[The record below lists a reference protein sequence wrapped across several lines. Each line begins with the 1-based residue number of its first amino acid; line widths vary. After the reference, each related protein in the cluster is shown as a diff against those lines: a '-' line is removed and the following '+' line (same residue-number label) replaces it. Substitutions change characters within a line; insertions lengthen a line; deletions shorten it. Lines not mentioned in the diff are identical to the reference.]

1 MQWTETDKNL
11 IGIASPER
19 ERERER
25 GQKRVLLLLPLQI
38 GNLVSAAALTE
49 ISFRF
54 AHLLLGSGSL
64 PYMTSAQRKGGEGAE
79 SQN

>member
-19 ERERER
+19 ERER
-25 GQKRVLLLLPLQI
+25 GPKRVLLLLPLQI

-54 AHLLLGSGSL
+54 AHLLLGRGSL
-64 PYMTSAQRKGGEGAE
+64 PYMTSALCTEEGRRRGR
-79 SQN
+79 